1 MKNSD
6 LDLSVTDTL
15 DELSDCM
22 VDSIE
27 VEKQKII
34 TENITKPTLTQKELL
49 KIWKK
54 KNNKKNFSQKKHKII
69 LRMR

>member
-34 TENITKPTLTQKELL
+34 TENITKPTLTQK
-49 KIWKK
+49 
-54 KNNKKNFSQKKHKII
+54 KII
-69 LRMR
+69 KNLEVKK

>member
-27 VEKQKII
+27 VEKQKSLFAI
-34 TENITKPTLTQKELL
+34 
-49 KIWKK
+49 
-54 KNNKKNFSQKKHKII
+54 
-69 LRMR
+69 